1 METKTGA
8 TKFIVRLS
16 FQSGKTYRKGTYT
29 CKKDGLSKYEHGEVG
44 VKVSLRDLGDLLG
57 SHLARRP

>member
-16 FQSGKTYRKGTYT
+16 FQSGKTYRIGTYT
-29 CKKDGLSKYEHGEVG
+29 CKKGGVSKYKHG
-44 VKVSLRDLGDLLG
+44 KVVSKLVSEILVIY
-57 SHLARRP
+57 

>member
-8 TKFIVRLS
+8 TKFIVRLI

-29 CKKDGLSKYEHGEVG
+29 CKKGGVSKYEHGEEELK
-44 VKVSLRDLGDLLG
+44 KVSEILVIY
-57 SHLARRP
+57 